1 MFLTDLSLKRPV
13 FATVTILAL
22 VVLGI
27 TSYIG
32 LGINEWPE
40 VEFPFVTVTI
50 IEPGASPE
58 QVENN
63 IARDVEDAIGQ
74 VSGVK
79 HVSSFS
85 REGVALVFAE
95 FTLDTV
101 PATAAQDVRDKIGSI
116 RGKLPADA
124 REPVISRYDPSAEP
138 VMSLA
143 LSGSMPLTE
152 ITTLVNDDIRKKLES
167 INGVGVVNVLGEQL
181 KEVQIQLDQN
191 KLAAYNLTTLE
202 VMNAL
207 GYENLEA
214 PVGTVITNDRKIS
227 LRTSGKIQKLE
238 DFNNLPI
245 AKRGGVQLYIRDIA
259 KVISGVKDPE
269 SLSFFQGKPTIGVDI
284 IKQSGSN
291 TVLVADDVRKVVEE
305 LKPTL
310 PEGVSLDIVK
320 DNSLNIRNSVNDVI
334 KTIVEGGILAILTV
348 LLFMGN
354 WRTTIIS
361 AIAIPTSIISTF
373 MAMKV
378 LGYTLN
384 MMSLMALSLSVGLLI
399 DDAIVVIENIERH
412 RRMGKSALL
421 AAQEATSEIGLAVMA
436 TTFTLVA
443 VFLPLGMMSGIT
455 GKFFKQFGITVVV
468 AVMVSLLVS
477 FTLVPLF
484 ASRYLKTELQ
494 HHGRGPIGRFL
505 DWFNLQFAMGTELY
519 SRLLRFVLS
528 NRIKSVIIV
537 TLLFFGSL
545 SLIPFLGVS
554 FMPSA
559 DTGEFSVE
567 ATLDSGLTDL
577 AATNVTKQ
585 IEEII
590 RTYPEVVET
599 YSTIEKD
606 QLNIYVQLTNK
617 SARKRS
623 SFQIISDLR
632 PKLNAL
638 PGIQVAL
645 NLKGLMQMGK
655 DVQYSLQGDD
665 FDVLETYVVKAQKKL
680 ETMPGVT
687 DVSSSYKPGKPEV
700 NIQIR
705 SDAAADL
712 GVSTGLVASTL
723 HTLYSGTVIS
733 QYREGDHNY
742 DVRLILDP
750 AQRHTLAGLDKIYIP
765 GGNST
770 LNGQTAMISLD
781 QVTNKVFAPAPSE
794 ISRSD
799 RKREIQLSANLANL
813 SLGKFEEKFNPVIQE
828 LGLPPGYKFVAGGQ
842 SSFMGESF
850 TSMGIAL
857 VIGVLFIFFI
867 LAAQFESYID
877 PFSIMFSLPLAII
890 GAIMA
895 LFLTNDDF
903 GMMANIGIIMLMG
916 LVTKNAILLVDF
928 TKQQRAQGIKRNEA
942 LVIAGRIRLRPIIM
956 TSMAMILGMM
966 PLALGLGQGSESRAP
981 MAHAIIGGVISS
993 TLLTLVVVP
1002 LMYSFLDDVRQKF
1015 RPDAPIRVSG
1025 NKDTHS
1031 M

>member
-13 FATVTILAL
+13 FATVSILAL
-22 VVLGI
+22 VALGI

-40 VEFPFVTVTI
+40 VEFPYVAVTI
-50 IEPGASPE
+50 VEPGASPE
-58 QVENN
+58 QIENN
-63 IARDVEDAIGQ
+63 IARVVEDAIGQ

-79 HVSSFS
+79 HVSSYN
-85 REGVALVFAE
+85 REGVSLVFAE

-116 RGKLPADA
+116 RGKLPVDA
-124 REPVISRYDPSAEP
+124 REPVISRFDPSAEP

-143 LSGSMPLTE
+143 LSGSMSLSE

-181 KEVQIQLDQN
+181 KEVQIQLDQH
-191 KLAAYNLTTLE
+191 KMAAYNLTTLE
-202 VMNAL
+202 VMSAL
-207 GYENLEA
+207 SYENLEA
-214 PVGTVITNDRKIS
+214 PIGTITTDDRKIS
-227 LRTSGKIQKLE
+227 LRTSGKVKKLE
-238 DFNNLPI
+238 DFNQIPI
-245 AKRGGVQLYIRDIA
+245 AKRGEVQLYIRDIA
-259 KVISGVKDPE
+259 KVISGVKEPE

-291 TVLVADDVRKVVEE
+291 TVIVADDVRKVVEE
-305 LKPTL
+305 MKPSL

-320 DNSLNIRNSVNDVI
+320 DNSINIRNSVNDVI
-334 KTIVEGGILAILTV
+334 MTIVEGGILAILTV

-354 WRTTIIS
+354 WRTTFIS

-373 MAMKV
+373 LAMKV

-412 RRMGKSALL
+412 MRMGKSALI
-421 AAQEATSEIGLAVMA
+421 AAKEATAEIGLAVMA

-443 VFLPLGMMSGIT
+443 VFLPLGMMEGIT

-484 ASRYLKTELQ
+484 ASRYLRAKEE
-494 HHGRGPIGRFL
+494 HKRRGPIAKFV
-505 DWFNLQFAMGTELY
+505 DWFNHQFEKGTELY
-519 SRLLRFVLS
+519 TRLLRFVLT
-528 NRIKSVIIV
+528 NRIKSVIMV
-537 TLLFFGSL
+537 TILFFGSL
-545 SLIPFLGVS
+545 GLIPFLGVS

-567 ATLDSGLTDL
+567 ATLDSGLTDR
-577 AATNVTKQ
+577 AATSVTKQ
-585 IEEII
+585 IEGII
-590 RTYPEVVET
+590 RTDPEVVKT
-599 YSTIEKD
+599 YSTIKKD
-606 QLNIYVQLTNK
+606 QLYIYVQLNHK
-617 SARKRS
+617 SERERS

-665 FDVLETYVVKAQKKL
+665 FVVLEEYAVKAQKFL

-700 NIQIR
+700 TIQIR
-705 SDAAADL
+705 SNEAADL

-723 HTLYSGTVIS
+723 HTLYSGAVIS

-750 AQRHTLAGLDKIYIP
+750 AQRHTLAGLDRIYIP

-770 LNGQTAMISLD
+770 PNGQAMISLD

-794 ISRSD
+794 ISRTD

-828 LGLPPGYKFVAGGQ
+828 LGLPPGYKLVAGGQ

-850 TSMGIAL
+850 TSMAIAL

-877 PFSIMFSLPLAII
+877 PFAIMFSLPLAII

-928 TKQQRAQGIKRNEA
+928 TKQQRAQGIRRDEA

-956 TSMAMILGMM
+956 TSMAMIFGMM
-966 PLALGLGQGSESRAP
+966 PLALGLGQGSESRSP

-1002 LMYSFLDDVRQKF
+1002 LMYSFLDDLRKKF
-1015 RPDAPIRVSG
+1015 RPDTSISVSG
-1025 NKDTHS
+1025 KKGLTL
-1031 M
+1031 

>member
-1 MFLTDLSLKRPV
+1 MFLADLSLKRPV
-13 FATVTILAL
+13 LATVTILAL
-22 VVLGI
+22 VALGI
-27 TSYIG
+27 TSYFG
-32 LGINEWPE
+32 LGINDWPE

-50 IEPGASPE
+50 VEPGASPE

-63 IARDVEDAIGQ
+63 IAREVEDAIGQ

-79 HVSSFS
+79 HVNSYIQ
-85 REGVALVFAE
+85 EGVAFVFAE

-116 RGKLPADA
+116 RSKLPEDA
-124 REPVISRYDPSAEP
+124 QEPVISRYDPAAEP

-143 LSGSMPLTE
+143 LTGSMPLTE
-152 ITTLVNDDIRKKLES
+152 ITTLVNDNIRKKIES
-167 INGVGVVNVLGEQL
+167 VNGVGVVNVLGEQL

-202 VMNAL
+202 VMNSL

-214 PVGTVITNDRKIS
+214 PVGNVTTNDRKIS
-227 LRTSGKIQKLE
+227 LRTSGKIKKME
-238 DFNNLPI
+238 DFKNIPI
-245 AKRGGVQLYIRDIA
+245 AKRGGVQLYLRDIA

-269 SLSFFQGKPTIGVDI
+269 SISFFQGKPSIGVDV

-291 TVLVADDVRKVVEE
+291 TVIVADDVRKVVEE

-310 PEGVSLDIVK
+310 PEGVNLDIVK
-320 DNSLNIRNSVNDVI
+320 DNSINIRNSVNDVI
-334 KTIVEGGILAILTV
+334 KTIAEGGILAILTV

-361 AIAIPTSIISTF
+361 AVAIPTSIVSTF
-373 MAMKV
+373 FAMSV

-384 MMSLMALSLSVGLLI
+384 GMSLMALSLSVGLLI

-412 RRMGKSALL
+412 MSMGKSPLV
-421 AAQEATSEIGLAVMA
+421 AAKDATEEIGLAVMA

-484 ASRYLKTELQ
+484 SSRYLKLEEEHKT
-494 HHGRGPIGRFL
+494 RGPIRKFL
-505 DWFNLQFAMGTELY
+505 DGFNRQFEMGTVLY
-519 SRLLRFVLS
+519 TRLLRFVLR
-528 NRIKSVIIV
+528 NRIKTVVVV
-537 TLLFFGSL
+537 TLLFVGSL
-545 SLIPFLGVS
+545 GLFPFLGVS

-559 DTGEFSVE
+559 DTGEFSVI
-567 ATLDSGLTDL
+567 ATLDSGLSDQ
-577 AATNVTKQ
+577 AASKVTKQ
-585 IEEII
+585 IEGII

-599 YSTIEKD
+599 YSTIKKD
-606 QLNIYVQLTNK
+606 DLNVYVQLQNK
-617 SARKRS
+617 TERKRS
-623 SFQIISDLR
+623 SSQIVSDLR

-645 NLKGLMQMGK
+645 NLKGFMEMGK
-655 DVQYSLQGDD
+655 DVQYSIQGDD
-665 FDVLETYVVKAQKKL
+665 LDVLQKYAVKAQKIL

-687 DVSSSYKPGKPEV
+687 DVNSSYKPGKPEV
-700 NIQIR
+700 NIKIR
-705 SDAAADL
+705 SAEAADL
-712 GVSTGLVASTL
+712 GVSTGLVANTL

-750 AQRHTLAGLDKIYIP
+750 TQRQALTGLDKIYIP
-765 GGNST
+765 GANKTPTGD
-770 LNGQTAMISLD
+770 TAMISLD
-781 QVTNKVFAPAPSE
+781 QVTDKVFAPAPSLINRAE
-794 ISRSD
+794 

-857 VIGVLFIFFI
+857 MMGVLFIFFI

-903 GMMANIGIIMLMG
+903 GMMSNIGIIMLMG

-928 TKQQRAQGIKRNEA
+928 AKQQRAKGVERNEA
-942 LVIAGRIRLRPIIM
+942 LVIAGRTRLRPIVM
-956 TSMAMILGMM
+956 TSVAMIFGMM
-966 PLALGLGQGSESRAP
+966 PLALGLGQGAEARAP
-981 MAHAIIGGVISS
+981 MAHAIIGGVITS
-993 TLLTLVVVP
+993 TLLSLVVVP
-1002 LMYSFLDDVRQKF
+1002 LMYSFLDDLRKKF
-1015 RPDAPIRVSG
+1015 RPNAPIRVSG
-1025 NKDTHS
+1025 KKDLAL
-1031 M
+1031 

>member
-40 VEFPFVTVTI
+40 VEFPYVTVTI
-50 IEPGASPE
+50 VEPGASPE
-58 QVENN
+58 QIENN
-63 IARDVEDAIGQ
+63 IARVVEDAIGQ

-79 HVSSFS
+79 HISSFN
-85 REGVALVFAE
+85 REGVALIFAE

-124 REPVISRYDPSAEP
+124 REPVISRFDPAAEP

-143 LSGSMPLTE
+143 LTGSIPLIE
-152 ITTLVNDDIRKKLES
+152 MTTLVNDDIRKKIES

-191 KLAAYNLTTLE
+191 KMAGYNLTTLE
-202 VMNAL
+202 VMTSL

-214 PVGTVITNDRKIS
+214 PVGTITTNDRKIS

-238 DFNNLPI
+238 DFNNIPI
-245 AKRGGVQLYIRDIA
+245 VKRGGVQLYIRDIGR
-259 KVISGVKDPE
+259 VISGVKEPE
-269 SLSFFQGKPTIGVDI
+269 SLSFFQGNPSIGVDI

-291 TVLVADDVRKVVEE
+291 TVVVADDVRKVVEE

-334 KTIVEGGILAILTV
+334 KTIAEGGLLAILTV

-354 WRTTIIS
+354 WRTTLIS

-373 MAMKV
+373 LAMKV

-412 RRMGKSALL
+412 MHMGKSALV
-421 AAQEATSEIGLAVMA
+421 AAKEATAEIGLAVMA

-443 VFLPLGMMSGIT
+443 VFLPLGMMDGIT

-484 ASRYLKTELQ
+484 ASRYLKKEEAYKARGIF
-494 HHGRGPIGRFL
+494 GRWL
-505 DWFNLQFAMGTELY
+505 HWFNHQFRLGTELY
-519 SRLLRFVLS
+519 TRLLRSVLT
-528 NRIKSVIIV
+528 NRIKSVLIV

-545 SLIPFLGVS
+545 SLIPYLGVS

-577 AATNVTKQ
+577 AATNATKQ

-599 YSTIEKD
+599 YSTIKKD
-606 QLNIYVQLTNK
+606 QLNIYVQLSNK
-617 SARKRS
+617 SERHRS

-632 PKLNAL
+632 PTLNAL

-655 DVQYSLQGDD
+655 DIQYSLQGDD
-665 FDVLETYVVKAQKKL
+665 FDVLEQYAVKAQKKL

-700 NIQIR
+700 SIQIR
-705 SDAAADL
+705 SEEAADL

-723 HTLYSGTVIS
+723 NTLYSGTVIS

-750 AQRHTLAGLDKIYIP
+750 AQRLTLEGLDKIYIP

-770 LNGQTAMISLD
+770 PYGQAMISLD

-799 RKREIQLSANLANL
+799 RKREIQLSANLVKL
-813 SLGKFEEKFNPVIQE
+813 SLGKFEEKFDPVIQE
-828 LGLPPGYKFVAGGQ
+828 LGLPPGYKLVAGGQ

-857 VIGVLFIFFI
+857 VIGVIFIFFI

-877 PFSIMFSLPLAII
+877 PLAIMFSLPLAII

-916 LVTKNAILLVDF
+916 LVTKNAILLIDF
-928 TKQQRAQGIKRNEA
+928 TKQQRALGVRRDDA

-966 PLALGLGQGSESRAP
+966 PLALGLGQGAESRAP

-1002 LMYSFLDDVRQKF
+1002 LMYSFLDDIRRKI
-1015 RPDAPIRVSG
+1015 RPDTPIRVTG
-1025 NKDTHS
+1025 KKGLEL
-1031 M
+1031 

>member
-22 VVLGI
+22 VALGI

-40 VEFPFVTVTI
+40 VEFPYVAVTI
-50 IEPGASPE
+50 VEPGASPE

-79 HVSSFS
+79 HVSSHIQ
-85 REGVALVFAE
+85 EGVALVFAE

-124 REPVISRYDPSAEP
+124 REPVISRFDPSAEP

-143 LSGSMPLTE
+143 LSGNRPLTE
-152 ITTLVNDDIRKKLES
+152 ITTLVNDDIRKKIES

-191 KLAAYNLTTLE
+191 KMAAYNLTTLE
-202 VMNAL
+202 VLNSL

-214 PVGTVITNDRKIS
+214 PVGTVTTNDRKIS

-238 DFNNLPI
+238 DFNNIPI

-291 TVLVADDVRKVVEE
+291 TVIVANDVRKVVEA
-305 LKPTL
+305 LRPNL

-334 KTIVEGGILAILTV
+334 KTIAEGGILAILTV

-354 WRTTIIS
+354 WRTTFIS

-373 MAMKV
+373 LAMKV

-399 DDAIVVIENIERH
+399 DDAIVVIENIGRH
-412 RRMGKSALL
+412 MRMGKSALI
-421 AAQEATSEIGLAVMA
+421 AAKEATSEIGLAVMA

-484 ASRYLKTELQ
+484 ASRYLRTEEE
-494 HHGRGPIGRFL
+494 HKGRGPIGRFL
-505 DWFNLQFAMGTELY
+505 DWFNRQFEMGAELY
-519 SRLLRFVLS
+519 TRLLRFVLS
-528 NRIKSVIIV
+528 NRMKSVIMV

-567 ATLDSGLTDL
+567 ATLDSGLTDM
-577 AATNVTKQ
+577 AATKVTKQ
-585 IEEII
+585 LEEII

-599 YSTIEKD
+599 YSTIKND
-606 QLNIYVQLTNK
+606 QLNIYVQLNNK

-632 PKLNAL
+632 PKLNVL

-665 FDVLETYVVKAQKKL
+665 FDVLEKYAVKAQKSL

-770 LNGQTAMISLD
+770 PSGPTMISLD

-794 ISRSD
+794 ISRMD
-799 RKREIQLSANLANL
+799 RKREIQLSANLVKL
-813 SLGKFEEKFNPVIQE
+813 SLGVFEKKFDPVIQE
-828 LGLPPGYKFVAGGQ
+828 LGLPPGYKLVAGGQ

-877 PFSIMFSLPLAII
+877 PFAIMFSLPLAII

-928 TKQQRAQGIKRNEA
+928 TKLQRAQGIMRDEA

-1002 LMYSFLDDVRQKF
+1002 LMYSFLDDVRKKF
-1015 RPDAPIRVSG
+1015 RPDTPIRVSG
-1025 NKDTHS
+1025 KKGLTL
-1031 M
+1031 

>member
-13 FATVTILAL
+13 LATVTILAL
-22 VVLGI
+22 VALGI
-27 TSYIG
+27 TSYFG

-40 VEFPFVTVTI
+40 VEFPYVSVTI
-50 IEPGASPE
+50 VEPGASPE

-63 IARDVEDAIGQ
+63 VAREVEDAIGQ

-79 HVSSFS
+79 HVYSHIQ
-85 REGVALVFAE
+85 EGVALVFAE
-95 FTLDTV
+95 FTLETV
-101 PATAAQDVRDKIGSI
+101 PATAAQDVRDKLGTI
-116 RGKLPADA
+116 RGKLPTDA
-124 REPVISRYDPSAEP
+124 QEPVISRYDPSAEP

-143 LSGSMPLTE
+143 VSGSMPLTD
-152 ITTLVNDDIRKKLES
+152 ITTLVNDTIRKRIES

-191 KLAAYNLTTLE
+191 KMASYNLPTLE
-202 VMNAL
+202 VMNSL
-207 GYENLEA
+207 GNENLEA
-214 PVGTVITNDRKIS
+214 PVGNITTNDREIT
-227 LRTSGKIQKLE
+227 LRTSGKIQKME
-238 DFNNLPI
+238 DFNNIPI
-245 AKRGGVQLYIRDIA
+245 AKRGGVQLYLRDIA

-269 SLSFFQGKPTIGVDI
+269 SISFFQGKPTIGVDI

-291 TVLVADDVRKVVEE
+291 TVVVADEVRKVVEE
-305 LKPTL
+305 LQSTL
-310 PEGVSLDIVK
+310 PAGVSLDIVK
-320 DNSLNIRNSVNDVI
+320 DNSVNIRSSVNDVI
-334 KTIVEGGILAILTV
+334 KTIAEGGILAILTV
-348 LLFMGN
+348 LLFMGK
-354 WRTTIIS
+354 WRTTVIS
-361 AIAIPTSIISTF
+361 AVAIPTSIISTF
-373 MAMKV
+373 FAMRV

-412 RRMGKSALL
+412 IHMGKSPLV
-421 AAQEATSEIGLAVMA
+421 AAKDATAEIGLAVMA

-443 VFLPLGMMSGIT
+443 VFLPLGMMTGIT

-484 ASRYLKTELQ
+484 SSRYLKQEE
-494 HHGRGPIGRFL
+494 GYKVRGPFGKFL
-505 DWFNLQFAMGTELY
+505 DWFNRQFEKGQDLY
-519 SRLLRFVLS
+519 ARLLGVVLK
-528 NRIKSVIIV
+528 NRIKSSLIV
-537 TLLFFGSL
+537 TFLFFSSL
-545 SLIPFLGVS
+545 GLIPFLGVS

-559 DTGEFSVE
+559 DTGEFTVE
-567 ATLDSGLTDL
+567 ATLDSGLTDQ
-577 AATNVTKQ
+577 AATKATKQ
-585 IEEII
+585 IEDII

-599 YSTIEKD
+599 YSTIKND
-606 QLNIYVQLTNK
+606 QLNIYVQLKNK
-617 SARKRS
+617 NARKRS

-638 PGIQVAL
+638 SGIQVAL

-655 DVQYSLQGDD
+655 DVQYSLQGDN
-665 FDVLETYVVKAQKKL
+665 FDVLQQYAEKTQRIL

-687 DVSSSYKPGKPEV
+687 DVSSSYKPGKPEE
-700 NIQIR
+700 NIKIR
-705 SDAAADL
+705 SAAAADL

-750 AQRHTLAGLDKIYIP
+750 AQRKTLTGLDKIYIP

-770 LNGQTAMISLD
+770 SDGQAMISLD
-781 QVTNKVFAPAPSE
+781 QVTEKVFAPAPSE
-794 ISRSD
+794 IDRSD
-799 RKREIQLSANLANL
+799 RQREIQLSANLANL
-813 SLGKFEEKFNPVIQE
+813 SLGKFEEKFNPVIKT
-828 LGLPPGYKFVAGGQ
+828 LDLPPGYKFVAGGQ

-857 VIGVLFIFFI
+857 AMGVLFIFLI

-903 GMMANIGIIMLMG
+903 GMMANIGVIMLMG
-916 LVTKNAILLVDF
+916 LVTKNAILLIDF
-928 TKQQRAQGIKRNEA
+928 TKQRRGEGVERDEA
-942 LVIAGRIRLRPIIM
+942 LVIAGRTRLRPIVM
-956 TSMAMILGMM
+956 TSVAMILGMM

-981 MAHAIIGGVISS
+981 MAHAIIGGVITS

-1002 LMYSFLDDVRQKF
+1002 LMYSFFDDLRKKF
-1015 RPDAPIRVSG
+1015 RPSASINVPRK
-1025 NKDTHS
+1025 KDLAL
-1031 M
+1031 

>member
-1 MFLTDLSLKRPV
+1 MFLADLSLRRPV
-13 FATVTILAL
+13 LATVTILAL
-22 VVLGI
+22 VALGI
-27 TSYIG
+27 TSYFG

-40 VEFPFVTVTI
+40 VEFPYVAVTI
-50 IEPGASPE
+50 VEPGATPE

-63 IARDVEDAIGQ
+63 IAREVEDAIGQ

-79 HVSSFS
+79 HVNSHIQ
-85 REGVALVFAE
+85 EGVALVFAE
-95 FTLDTV
+95 FTLETV
-101 PATAAQDVRDKIGSI
+101 PATAAQDVRDKLGTI
-116 RGKLPADA
+116 RGKLPTDA
-124 REPVISRYDPSAEP
+124 QEPVISRFDPSAEP

-143 LSGSMPLTE
+143 VSGSMPLTE
-152 ITTLVNDDIRKKLES
+152 ITTLVNDDIRKKIES

-191 KLAAYNLTTLE
+191 KMAAYNLTTLE
-202 VMNAL
+202 VMNSL

-214 PVGTVITNDRKIS
+214 PAGNVTTNDRKIS
-227 LRTSGKIQKLE
+227 LRTSGKIQKMA
-238 DFNNLPI
+238 DFNNIPI
-245 AKRGGVQLYIRDIA
+245 AKRGGIQLYIRDIA
-259 KVISGVKDPE
+259 KVMSGVKDPE
-269 SLSFFQGKPTIGVDI
+269 SISFFQGKPTIGVDI

-291 TVLVADDVRKVVEE
+291 TVIVADDVRKIVEG
-305 LKPTL
+305 LKQTL

-320 DNSLNIRNSVNDVI
+320 DNSVNIRGSVNDVI
-334 KTIVEGGILAILTV
+334 KTIAEGGILAILTV

-373 MAMKV
+373 FAMKV

-412 RRMGKSALL
+412 LGMGKSPLV
-421 AAQEATSEIGLAVMA
+421 AAKDATSEIGLAVMA

-468 AVMVSLLVS
+468 AVLVSLLVS

-484 ASRYLKTELQ
+484 SSRYLKQQEE
-494 HHGRGPIGRFL
+494 HKARGPLGKFL
-505 DWFNLQFAMGTELY
+505 DWFNRQFEIGQDLY
-519 SRLLRFVLS
+519 ARLLGIVLK
-528 NRIKSVIIV
+528 NRTKSALIV

-545 SLIPFLGVS
+545 GLIPFLGVS
-554 FMPSA
+554 FMPTA
-559 DTGEFSVE
+559 DTGEFSVV
-567 ATLDSGLTDL
+567 ATLDSGLTEP
-577 AATNVTKQ
+577 AAAQATKQ
-585 IEEII
+585 IEDII
-590 RTYPEVVET
+590 RTYPEVLET
-599 YSTIEKD
+599 YSTIKND
-606 QLNIYVQLTNK
+606 QLNIYVQLKNK
-617 SARKRS
+617 AVRKRS

-638 PGIQVAL
+638 SGIQVAL

-665 FDVLETYVVKAQKKL
+665 LDVLETYAEKAQKIL

-687 DVSSSYKPGKPEV
+687 DVSSSYKPGKPEE
-700 NIQIR
+700 NIKIR
-705 SDAAADL
+705 SAAAADL

-723 HTLYSGTVIS
+723 HTLYSGTVIN

-742 DVRLILDP
+742 DVRLMLDP
-750 AQRHTLAGLDKIYIP
+750 AQRKTLTGLDKIYVP

-770 LNGQTAMISLD
+770 PEGQAMISLD
-781 QVTNKVFAPAPSE
+781 QVTDKVFAPAPSE

-857 VIGVLFIFFI
+857 VMGVLFIFFI

-895 LFLTNDDF
+895 LFLANDDF
-903 GMMANIGIIMLMG
+903 GMMANIGVIMLMG
-916 LVTKNAILLVDF
+916 LVTKNAILLIDF
-928 TKQQRAQGIKRNEA
+928 AKQQRAQGVERDEA
-942 LVIAGRIRLRPIIM
+942 LVIAGRTRLRPIIM
-956 TSMAMILGMM
+956 TSVAMIFGMM

-981 MAHAIIGGVISS
+981 MAHAIIGGVITS

-1002 LMYSFLDDVRQKF
+1002 LMYSFFDDLRKKF
-1015 RPDAPIRVSG
+1015 RPSTLMTG
-1025 NKDTHS
+1025 KKDLAL
-1031 M
+1031 